1 MKKLI
6 IILLFSLY
14 SQAIEIK
21 QMPIEFSQKRIEL
34 TKQYIK
40 NSYGL
45 EVKNI
50 NIIPKII
57 VIHHTAVDDLKESF
71 NRLNPEI
78 LLTDRKDITNA
89 GNLNVST
96 QFLVDLDGTIYSLMP
111 ETYMARHVIGL
122 NFSSIGVENVGGNK
136 KSLTTEQLKDIY
148 LGKITNWK
156 EIGGADKKIVV
167 LSRDSSS
174 GTHVYFKEHILRN
187 GDSKGTEEFGSTVLF
202 LPSNEAIKQQVNNV
216 DGAIGY
222 IGLGYLDDTIK
233 ILSIDNVIPTV
244 ENVKNKS
251 YSISRAVYWYVDE
264 EMSETTKQLVEYML
278 SDKGQKIVLDEGFVS
293 IK

>member
-6 IILLFSLY
+6 IILLFSFY
-14 SQAIEIK
+14 SKAIEIK
-21 QMPIEFSQKRIEL
+21 PMPIEFSQKRIEL

-57 VIHHTAVDDLKESF
+57 VIHHTAVDDLKGSF

-136 KSLTTEQLKDIY
+136 KSLTTEQLKANIELVKY
-148 LGKITNWK
+148 LK
-156 EIGGADKKIVV
+156 EKYKTIEYLIGHYEYQTFEK
-167 LSRDSSS
+167 
-174 GTHVYFKEHILRN
+174 HP
-187 GDSKGTEEFGSTVLF
+187 LF
-202 LPSNEAIKQQVNNV
+202 LEK
-216 DGAIGY
+216 DTKY
-222 IGLGYLDDTIK
+222 RTIK
-233 ILSIDNVIPTV
+233 NDPSKDFMEKLRVNFPDL
-244 ENVKNKS
+244 KS
-251 YSISRAVYWYVDE
+251 N
-264 EMSETTKQLVEYML
+264 
-278 SDKGQKIVLDEGFVS
+278 
-293 IK
+293 